1 MSLRRMTASAKYWTT
16 GKLNNV
22 FGSFASVLEII
33 LTMSI
38 EIKGIPRPKY
48 RVQFVRGE
56 WMNLKV
62 IRLAPTAPTTLVK
75 PGP

>member
-1 MSLRRMTASAKYWTT
+1 
-16 GKLNNV
+16 
-22 FGSFASVLEII
+22 
-33 LTMSI
+33 MSI